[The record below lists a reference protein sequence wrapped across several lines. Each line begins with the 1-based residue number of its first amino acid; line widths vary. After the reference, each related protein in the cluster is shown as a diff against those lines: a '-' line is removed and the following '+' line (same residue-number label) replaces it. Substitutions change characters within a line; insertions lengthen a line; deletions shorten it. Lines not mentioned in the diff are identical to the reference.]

1 MSPLVATASA
11 VSASPLFVRTPVARS
26 PSDSISTTGSPT
38 IMRPPSR
45 SKCVTMPATSRLVPP
60 IANQTP
66 PSFSSLWI
74 SA

>member
-11 VSASPLFVRTPVARS
+11 VICSPDRVRTPEARS
-26 PSDSISTTGSPT
+26 PSASISTTGSPT

-45 SKCVTMPATSRLVPP
+45 SKWVTMPATSRLVPP
-60 IANQTP
+60 MANQTP